1 MSKTEN
7 LLAKLGKMTEAD
19 CLAKLTEYKVTP
31 FKTKEETEYFAK
43 YLVQGEVTQKLEG
56 LANVVYAR
64 SGVDELFRIQP
75 HLASKYS
82 DQSQIVTGS
91 PVAKTV
97 KAKTPKVSKA
107 PQVKVAKTVYPDGT
121 VVFREDRQKFMAWFN
136 GKAEAARPTQ
146 EAALAYLAKKYGITG
161 TVLK

>member
-43 YLVQGEVTQKLEG
+43 YLVQGEVTQKLKG
-56 LANVVYAR
+56 LANVTYAR
-64 SGVDELFRIQP
+64 KGVDELFRIQP
-75 HLASKYS
+75 HLASKYAE
-82 DQSQIVTGS
+82 QTVQQVT
-91 PVAKTV
+91 KTV
-97 KAKTPKVSKA
+97 KAKTPKVSKT
-107 PQVKVAKTVYPDGT
+107 PQVKVAKTVHPDGT
-121 VVFREDRQKFMAWFN
+121 VVFREDRAKWMAWFN

-146 EAALAYLAKKYGITG
+146 EAALAYLAKKYGVTG

>member
-7 LLAKLGKMTEAD
+7 LLTKLGKMTVAD

-31 FKTKEETEYFAK
+31 FNTKEENEYFAK
-43 YLVQGEVTQKLEG
+43 YLVQCEVTQKLKG

-75 HLASKYS
+75 HLASKYA
-82 DQSQIVTGS
+82 DQTIEQ
-91 PVAKTV
+91 VAKSV
-97 KAKTPKVSKA
+97 KVNTPKVSKV
-107 PQVKVAKTVYPDGT
+107 PKVKVSKTAYPDGT
-121 VVFREDRQKFMAWFN
+121 VVFREDRQKWMAWYD
-136 GKAEAARPTQ
+136 GKSQAARPTQ
-146 EAALAYLAKKYGITG
+146 EAALAYLVKKYGVTG